1 MVTNPNG
8 PADGSTSS
16 IADIM
21 KMTNPAV
28 AVPGGGVRGVFGS
41 ILGGIGNM
49 VFPGLGTVIG
59 GAVAGAGLGGAMP
72 TLGSETTQ
80 YLMLQQQME
89 RESLAFETASTV
101 MKVRHDAALHAV
113 ENMK

>member
-1 MVTNPNG
+1 MINNPNAS
-8 PADGSTSS
+8 PAGNT
-16 IADIM
+16 AALNDIM
-21 KMTNPAV
+21 KLTNPS
-28 AVPGGGVRGVFGS
+28 VPGTGGLRGIFGS

-49 VFPGLGTVIG
+49 VVPGLGSVIG

-80 YLMLQQQME
+80 YLMLQRQME
-89 RESLAFETASTV
+89 QESLAFETASTV

-113 ENMK
+113 